1 MTRDDDADNTAYSVP
16 NLPFFYLCFR
26 AYSHYRAWYGGKFL
40 EHLTR
45 NNLIKHTSSPQLDAM
60 YATGLIH
67 PTRQASREA
76 ETPSEDDIERVSRVV
91 AEQTQGDA
99 EEVMVLQKWNGKLL
113 AEAFELPEMEVE
125 IERAV
130 EQVEKSIGEERRL
143 REEKREVERRA
154 KDGEKKEKDS

>member
-1 MTRDDDADNTAYSVP
+1 M
-16 NLPFFYLCFR
+16 
-26 AYSHYRAWYGGKFL
+26 L
-40 EHLTR
+40 EHLMR
-45 NNLIKHTSSPQLDAM
+45 NNLVKQTSSPRLDAM

-76 ETPSEDDIERVSRVV
+76 EKPSEDDVERVSRVV